1 MIYTTALGCIQVLL
15 TGLYSPWKY
24 VSRYGTQVSI
34 QHVDISRYFYKSL
47 QHVDVSRYYG
57 QCSTEQHVD
66 VFRYC
71 KQVSTANLRI
81 WNRSE
86 PSFIGWS
93 WSRTF
98 RILAFVQPLK
108 KGFEAKMPSHVVPFE
123 SLKKNYD

>member
-1 MIYTTALGCIQVLL
+1 M
-15 TGLYSPWKY
+15 YSGTVNMSLQPVE

-71 KQVSTANLRI
+71 TVNKSLQQICGFGTA
-81 WNRSE
+81 RS
-86 PSFIGWS
+86 PAL
-93 WSRTF
+93 
-98 RILAFVQPLK
+98 LAGAGAELSEFWLLY
-108 KGFEAKMPSHVVPFE
+108 
-123 SLKKNYD
+123 SL